1 MFITRSKRGREFRD
15 VLKNTLRSIAFKAI
29 SIRWV
34 KEISTTFLLATWPWE
49 NTERSTG
56 NRHFTSKTAVS
67 AMAESSSQAARF
79 GGWTGIFRMDKVRRS
94 RTSSFE
100 NFNRFNDS
108 KHPPRCRLCL
118 RGLFDLWSMIQR
130 LLNKSSTSEAVKLKT
145 PGLAEAAG

>member
-100 NFNRFNDS
+100 KNFNRFNDS

-118 RGLFDLWSMIQR
+118 RGLFDPWFRGSWIKAALQK
-130 LLNKSSTSEAVKLKT
+130 LLSWKP
-145 PGLAEAAG
+145 PG